1 MMASNIKII
10 KLITGE
16 ELLAEVTISS
26 PIPTSITLKN
36 PVRIVVIPQKPNMQY
51 DPNRAPSIGFA
62 PWAEFSEDKTFELDK
77 AHILAIINPVKEFV
91 NQYNSMFGGLVVPSS
106 NLILPGA

>member
-1 MMASNIKII
+1 MAANIKII

-36 PVRIVVIPQKPNMQY
+36 PVRIVVMPNKL
-51 DPNRAPSIGFA
+51 DPKTPNVGFA
-62 PWAEFSEDKTFELDK
+62 PWAEFSEDKSFDLDK
-77 AHILAIINPVKEFV
+77 AHILAIINPIKEFI

-106 NLILPGA
+106 NLIMPGA